1 MIGLI
6 SNQMIGNTKKFQ
18 TIVITK
24 RNLQNTPATLSI
36 NNMTIKSKDSVELL
50 GVTIDKK
57 LTFEKYINK
66 VCRSASCQLNAIFR
80 LVF

>member
-1 MIGLI
+1 
-6 SNQMIGNTKKFQ
+6 MIGNTKKFQ

-36 NNMTIKSKDSVELL
+36 SNMTIKSKDSVELL

-57 LTFEKYINK
+57 LTFEKYK
-66 VCRSASCQLNAIFR
+66 LNNIKFVD
-80 LVF
+80 LVAAN

>member
-1 MIGLI
+1 
-6 SNQMIGNTKKFQ
+6 MIGNTKKFQ

-50 GVTIDKK
+50 GVTTDDK
-57 LTFEKYINK
+57 LTYKKHINK
-66 VCRSASCQLNAIFR
+66 LCRWTSWQLNAIFR
-80 LVF
+80 LKRF